1 MGKRGPAGKP
11 TSLRIL
17 HGDRKDRINSAE
29 PQPPSAEVTA
39 PDWLSE
45 KARGIWDRLAP
56 SMVTRKVLTA
66 WDVDAFGV
74 LCEALARYVTATTL
88 VNGSALL
95 VPGGGGLV
103 PNPALKVQADA
114 ERVFLT
120 YAARFGLTPS
130 DRQSIK
136 TEVSADGDTS
146 GGAGRLLS

>member
-1 MGKRGPAGKP
+1 MGKRGPAAKP

-17 HGDRKDRINSAE
+17 HGDRKDRVNTSE
-29 PQPPSAEVTA
+29 PVPPALAIE
-39 PDWLSE
+39 PPEWLSD
-45 KARGIWDRLAP
+45 KARAIWDRLAP
-56 SMVTRKVLTA
+56 SLIARKVLSS
-66 WDVDAFGV
+66 WDTDAFGV
-74 LCEALARYVTATTL
+74 LCEALARYATATQL

-103 PNPALKVQADA
+103 PNPALKVQGDA

-136 TEVSADGDTS
+136 SEVVADGNAA
-146 GGAGRLLS
+146 GGADRLLS